1 MLITTGNSHSL
12 FSLSKQRTYITT
24 ESMGLMFTFALINV
38 TSVLKEAE
46 ANKLKLTPEFLE
58 LKFIDAIARNTKMFF
73 GDKVFLYTLSFLNY
87 YLSVSAV
94 LKKYMST
101 VQVPNMVL
109 DQRLLGNFLNHSTKD
124 KSNDGNSERA
134 TDSDS

>member
-1 MLITTGNSHSL
+1 MFN
-12 FSLSKQRTYITT
+12 FSLI
-24 ESMGLMFTFALINV
+24 IV

-134 TDSDS
+134 TDS